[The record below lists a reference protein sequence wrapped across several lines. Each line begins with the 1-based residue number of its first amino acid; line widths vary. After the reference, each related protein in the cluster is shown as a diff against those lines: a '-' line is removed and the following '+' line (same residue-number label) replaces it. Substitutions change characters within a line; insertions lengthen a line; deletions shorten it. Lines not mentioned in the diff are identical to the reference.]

1 MRLINVIKSGDPTMI
16 LTILGTGNAVT
27 TECYNTCFVLHE
39 SNQYFLVDGGG
50 GSQIL
55 HQLKHAGI
63 DWKKI
68 KTIFVTHKHLDH
80 ITGIIWMIRMICQSM
95 KQGEYEG
102 EAVIYAHDEVT
113 TLLQDFSE
121 KLLQKKDT
129 EFIGKR
135 LHLIPVADGES
146 KEILNK
152 KVTFFDIQ
160 STKAKQF
167 GFCMELGN
175 GEKFTCCGDEPYH
188 PCEEK
193 YAKNSTWF
201 LHEAFCLSSQAEIFH
216 PYEKHHSTVKDACEL
231 AEKLHV
237 KNLLL
242 YHTEDKNIAHRKE
255 LYGSEGRNYF
265 SGNLLIPD
273 DLESFSI

>member
-1 MRLINVIKSGDPTMI
+1 MT

-135 LHLIPVADGES
+135 LHLIPVTDGES

-160 STKAKQF
+160 STKTKQF

-175 GEKFTCCGDEPYH
+175 GEK
-188 PCEEK
+188 
-193 YAKNSTWF
+193 
-201 LHEAFCLSSQAEIFH
+201 
-216 PYEKHHSTVKDACEL
+216 
-231 AEKLHV
+231 
-237 KNLLL
+237 
-242 YHTEDKNIAHRKE
+242 
-255 LYGSEGRNYF
+255 
-265 SGNLLIPD
+265 
-273 DLESFSI
+273 

>member
-1 MRLINVIKSGDPTMI
+1 MT

-55 HQLKHAGI
+55 HQLKHTGI

-68 KTIFVTHKHLDH
+68 RTIFVTHKHLDH

-95 KQGEYEG
+95 KQDEYEG
-102 EAVIYAHDEVT
+102 EAVIYAHDEVIA
-113 TLLQDFSE
+113 LLQEFSE

-135 LHLIPVADGES
+135 LHLISVADGES

-160 STKAKQF
+160 STKARQF
-167 GFCMELGN
+167 GFCMELEW
-175 GEKFTCCGDEPYH
+175 GEIYM
-188 PCEEK
+188 
-193 YAKNSTWF
+193 
-201 LHEAFCLSSQAEIFH
+201 L
-216 PYEKHHSTVKDACEL
+216 
-231 AEKLHV
+231 
-237 KNLLL
+237 
-242 YHTEDKNIAHRKE
+242 R
-255 LYGSEGRNYF
+255 R
-265 SGNLLIPD
+265 
-273 DLESFSI
+273 